1 MILRSRIRGFAAKP
15 IKHRNTRVDTI
26 VYNKIFKEGVHN
38 LETYSLVILLVILV
52 SMSAFFSASE
62 TALTA
67 FNRGKLKEIS
77 EKSQKKAELLRNWL
91 KRPNEML
98 TALLIGNNIVNIL
111 ASSIATAA
119 AISFLGEDPRA
130 IAIATA
136 GMTIILLI
144 FGEITPK
151 VVAKAYSTTISNHV
165 VKFVYLL
172 SKIFL
177 PVSYILM
184 FISRFIAR
192 MFGVKLDD
200 IAFLITEEEIKSVV
214 SVGEEEGIIEEEEKK
229 MIHSI
234 FEFTDTTVKEIM
246 IPRTTVFALEAGKT
260 LNEVWESIIS
270 TGYSRIPVYDERI
283 DNIIGVF
290 YLKDLFNIIKE
301 GNLDIQVRDFIREAY
316 FVPETKPLFEM
327 LEEFKKKQ
335 IHMAI
340 VIDEYGGT
348 AGIITIEDLIE
359 EIVGDINDEFD
370 IEHDEEIKKVAD
382 NKFIVDALLDIEFLN
397 NELSI
402 NLPVSEDY
410 DSLGGYIYAVL
421 GRVPIEKDTIF
432 NKENKLEIKVLQVD
446 NKRIVKALIIKRE
459 VKHEQD

>member
-1 MILRSRIRGFAAKP
+1 M
-15 IKHRNTRVDTI
+15 
-26 VYNKIFKEGVHN
+26 
-38 LETYSLVILLVILV
+38 ETYSLVILLVILV
-52 SMSAFFSASE
+52 GMSAFFSASE

-67 FNRGKLKEIS
+67 FNRGKLKGIA
-77 EKSQKKAELLRNWL
+77 EKSDRTAELLKIWL

-111 ASSIATAA
+111 ASSIATTV
-119 AISFLGEDPRA
+119 AIQTYGDSPKA

-136 GMTIILLI
+136 GMTLLLLI

-151 VVAKAYSTTISNHV
+151 VVAKAYSTTISGIVINV
-165 VKFVYLL
+165 IYIL
-172 SKIFL
+172 SRVFY
-177 PVSYILM
+177 PVSHILM
-184 FISRFIAR
+184 FISKIISRL
-192 MFGVKLDD
+192 FGVKIDN
-200 IAFLITEEEIKSVV
+200 IQFLITEEEIKSVV
-214 SVGEEEGIIEEEEKK
+214 SVGEEEGVIEEEEKK

-246 IPRTTVFALEAGKT
+246 IPRTTVFAIEAGKT
-260 LNEVWESIIS
+260 LNEVWENVIS
-270 TGYSRIPVYDERI
+270 TSYSRIPVYDEKI

-301 GNLDIQVRDFIREAY
+301 GKLDIQVKDFIREAY
-316 FVPETKPLFEM
+316 FVPETKPLFEI

-382 NKFIVDALLDIEFLN
+382 NKFIVDALLDIEYLN
-397 NELSI
+397 AELCI

-410 DSLGGYIYAVL
+410 DSLGGYIYSIL
-421 GRVPIEKDTIF
+421 GRVPIEKDSIF
-432 NKENKLEIKVLQVD
+432 NEENTIEIKVLQVD

-459 VKHEQD
+459 VKNEQD

>member
-1 MILRSRIRGFAAKP
+1 M
-15 IKHRNTRVDTI
+15 
-26 VYNKIFKEGVHN
+26 
-38 LETYSLVILLVILV
+38 ETYSLVILLVILV

-77 EKSQKKAELLRNWL
+77 EKSQKKAELLKNWL

-111 ASSIATAA
+111 ASSIATTV
-119 AISFLGEDPRA
+119 AISFLGNNSRA

-136 GMTIILLI
+136 GMTLLLLI

-151 VVAKAYSTTISNHV
+151 VVAKAYSTTISSHV
-165 VKFVYLL
+165 VKLVYIL

-177 PVSYILM
+177 PVSHVLM
-184 FISRFIAR
+184 FLSRFIAR
-192 MFGVKLDD
+192 MFGVKLND
-200 IAFLITEEEIKSVV
+200 ISFLITEEEIKSVV
-214 SVGEEEGIIEEEEKK
+214 SVGEEEGVIEEEEKK

-246 IPRTTVFALEAGKT
+246 IPRTTVFAIEAGKT
-260 LNEVWESIIS
+260 LNEVWENVIS

-327 LEEFKKKQ
+327 LEEFKKKK

-432 NKENKLEIKVLQVD
+432 NKESKLEIKVLQVD

-459 VKHEQD
+459 VKDEQD